1 MSLNTAIIENKNIYI
16 AFFLFLQTDH
26 IYIIM
31 NKAWEGDKH
40 NLKPLVQLLH
50 FGYHQAMSCIF
61 PVAIFG
67 TLALSSVIQIPFLYR
82 YDAILL
88 ILLAVQY
95 LMYRSGLETRD
106 EIKVICIFHVIGLV
120 LEMYK
125 VWMGSWSYPEPG
137 YTKLFGVPLYSGF
150 MYASVASFMCQIWRR
165 LRMDMTGW
173 PGFAS
178 SVLLGGAIYINF
190 FTHHFILDF
199 RWWLTALV
207 FIVFRKTWILYRVR
221 LTTYRMPLTLAFI
234 IVGFFIWTAENIAT
248 FFNGWKYPDQHDSW
262 QLVSFSKIS
271 SWFLLVIISVIIVAQ
286 LKYVKANRK

>member
-1 MSLNTAIIENKNIYI
+1 MKSLI
-16 AFFLFLQTDH
+16 
-26 IYIIM
+26 
-31 NKAWEGDKH
+31 
-40 NLKPLVQLLH
+40 QLLH

-67 TLALSSVIQIPFLYR
+67 TLALSSVIPIPFLHR

-88 ILLAVQY
+88 VLLAVQY

-106 EIKVICIFHVIGLV
+106 EIKVICVFHIIGLV
-120 LEMYK
+120 LEIYK
-125 VWMGSWSYPEPG
+125 VWMGSWSYPEPA
-137 YTKLFGVPLYSGF
+137 YTKILGVPLYSGF
-150 MYASVASFMCQIWRR
+150 MYASVASFMCQVWRR

-173 PGFAS
+173 PGFAPS
-178 SVLLGGAIYINF
+178 MLLGAAIYINF
-190 FTHHFILDF
+190 FTHHFIPDF

-207 FIVFRKTWILYRVR
+207 FIVFWKTWIIYRVR
-221 LTTYRMPLTLAFI
+221 ATTYRMPLSLAFI

-248 FFNGWKYPDQHDSW
+248 FFNAWKYPDQHDAW

-286 LKYVKANRK
+286 LKYVKANRTADDPKSS